1 MAASIAVST
10 ASALDELTLD
20 YSHDQF
26 PNACAMRICMRG
38 CRVCGLFGNLE
49 LFFFDGMGGIVSSLL
64 LRFVDI
70 PDWVVALCFVLGNKI
85 SCVEYLYMHGWIYTM

>member
-1 MAASIAVST
+1 MKRGPPRQPAARRRVAASIAVST

-49 LFFFDGMGGIVSSLL
+49 PFFFDGMG
-64 LRFVDI
+64 
-70 PDWVVALCFVLGNKI
+70 
-85 SCVEYLYMHGWIYTM
+85 T